1 MSIAWALGRVG
12 TPQQPLWP
20 SPHQKVKLAMAGGDG
35 TVGRP
40 IPDPKYRNRLLLGVP
55 AGCCDRRHSSSA
67 GVERCGQ
74 RGGAQLAGAPP
85 PPLPSRALAAVASG
99 GGGGGGR
106 RKQRSATVAVAI
118 ARRCADGL
126 PA

>member
-12 TPQQPLWP
+12 TPQQPLGP

-85 PPLPSRALAAVASG
+85 PPPPVTRTGGCGKRRRWRRRSAEAAVSDSG
-99 GGGGGGR
+99 GGD
-106 RKQRSATVAVAI
+106 SAPL
-118 ARRCADGL
+118 R
-126 PA
+126 

>member
-85 PPLPSRALAAVASG
+85 PPPPVTRTGGCGKRRRWRRRSAEAAVSDSG
-99 GGGGGGR
+99 GGD
-106 RKQRSATVAVAI
+106 SAPL
-118 ARRCADGL
+118 R
-126 PA
+126 

>member
-40 IPDPKYRNRLLLGVP
+40 IPHPKYRNRLLLAFLLVVATGATAV
-55 AGCCDRRHSSSA
+55 ALAWSGAASVAVRSWQAHS
-67 GVERCGQ
+67 
-74 RGGAQLAGAPP
+74 PP
-85 PPLPSRALAAVASG
+85 PPVTRTGGCGKRRRWRRRSAEAAVSDSG
-99 GGGGGGR
+99 GGD
-106 RKQRSATVAVAI
+106 SAPL
-118 ARRCADGL
+118 R
-126 PA
+126 